1 MRYVAS
7 LLVGL
12 GMYLLA
18 VMLWDIFG
26 GLYLQYRWRH
36 EPLIVAQVVFRVGS
50 KWDDLYAMLPL
61 IIGHVIGIAAF
72 IGGFYWVFRR
82 TSARNSN

>member
-7 LLVGL
+7 LLAGL

-26 GLYLQYRWRH
+26 SLYLQYRWQH
-36 EPLIVAQVVFRVGS
+36 EHLVVAQVVFKVGS
-50 KWDDLYAMLPL
+50 KWDDFYATLPL
-61 IIGHVIGIAAF
+61 IIGHVIPIAAF
-72 IGGFYWVFRR
+72 VAGFFWTFRR
-82 TSARNSN
+82 TSARHST